1 MGTWSSRIGKFKK
14 KDPNHGSLW
23 RWIKDNWDGFWNA
36 SLRKDKK

>member
-23 RWIKDNWDGFWNA
+23 RWIKDNWKGFWEA
-36 SLRKDKK
+36 SLRKDN